1 MPCVCDGGICVA
13 TSCRDV
19 TCHVYV
25 MVLYVLLHLV
35 EICPVYVMVLCVATS
50 CRDMPC
56 VCDGAICVATSCRD
70 VKCPVYVIVIYVLLH
85 LVEMSNALCM

>member
-25 MVLYVLLHLV
+25 MVV
-35 EICPVYVMVLCVATS
+35 IYVMY
-50 CRDMPC
+50 CRDITC
-56 VCDGAICVATSCRD
+56 H
-70 VKCPVYVIVIYVLLH
+70 VYVIVVSVMLYII
-85 LVEMSNALCM
+85 EM